1 MRTRTLVTLM
11 LALAT
16 LPSCS
21 AISRTFDSG
30 DGGSGSTSVYGHWV
44 LATPLDS
51 TVFAGA
57 TQVELVLAP
66 GTFNVSA
73 TYPGRA
79 PLAINGRAELATGGL
94 LTLVPGSGDVSS
106 VGLANGQPLTRLATA
121 SGGTLVLALPTTG
134 VALPSSVWHRLEAAR
149 AAGRAR

>member
-1 MRTRTLVTLM
+1 MRTRILVTLM

-21 AISRTFDSG
+21 AISRTFGVG
-30 DGGSGSTSVYGHWV
+30 DRGSGSTSVYGHWV
-44 LATPLDS
+44 LATPIDS

-57 TQVELVLAP
+57 SQVELVLAP

-79 PLAINGRAELATGGL
+79 PLAINGRAELANGGL

-106 VGLANGQPLTRLATA
+106 VGLTAGQPLTRLATA
-121 SGGTLVLALPTTG
+121 AGNTLVLAPPNTN
-134 VALPSSVWHRLEAAR
+134 VPLPSSVWHRLEAAR
-149 AAGRAR
+149 AAGLAR